1 MIIFFMGCACLS
13 NIEIKTKYVD
23 ISEEQTKVHYNGQI
37 NNSNIFTSKISD
49 DIFKVKNCNLK
60 NTEKPIKKLI
70 NKNSESIHSN
80 KTKSYDLS
88 GTIITLLK
96 NRVDNYQR
104 KNKNQ

>member
-1 MIIFFMGCACLS
+1 MGCACLS
-13 NIEIKTKYVD
+13 NVEIKTKYVD
-23 ISEEQTKVHYNGQI
+23 ISEEQTKVHHNELI
-37 NNSNIFTSKISD
+37 NNSNIFTTKISD

-60 NTEKPIKKLI
+60 STEKPIKKLI
-70 NKNSESIHSN
+70 NKNFKSIDSN

-88 GTIITLLK
+88 GPIITLLK